1 MKSRSAWMMRSGQA
15 AAVVAASF
23 LLSWS
28 PATAAPDPGL
38 QGGWAVNDSGY
49 VSFPH
54 STYDQLWMVD
64 SAGAGWVRINFRL
77 SGCFSNWTSTQTCRG
92 DGDQSQWTANNTENT
107 GGNGNNTYIG
117 NFVSNAAKPLA
128 NHFKTR
134 ITEWEIWN
142 EPNAWWF
149 NQGTVYS
156 GGSFLYP
163 SNYAQLLKRS
173 RDAIKSISPS
183 ARIIFGGL
191 LAHDADA
198 VQATVVDEQG
208 RVRRVRKRGDVPSRR
223 PEDAGN
229 QQDQRGGEPSGDQ
242 AVSAAALPCPDA
254 VGTTGA
260 SYLRD
265 TYNMG
270 RRKARWKAGD
280 YPFHHVGQHLY
291 LTQGSNV
298 SACLIRNYLQD
309 LRNVMLEPA
318 NEGPSTTKKIHV
330 TEIGWEAG
338 DDAASRDRQRANLQ
352 TAFQE
357 FSAQSKANVVRA
369 YWFNVQDI
377 PEGGLWFGLRT
388 GGDFSDGFAG
398 APKPAWDAYRTY
410 ASFCNVC

>member
-1 MKSRSAWMMRSGQA
+1 MKSRSAWTMRSGQA

-28 PATAAPDPGL
+28 PATAAPDQGL

-92 DGDQSQWTANNTENT
+92 DGKSALQVYDDVVNGALTHGLKVLGLMSNESWHGDQSQWTANNTENT

-265 TYNMG
+265 N
-270 RRKARWKAGD
+270 
-280 YPFHHVGQHLY
+280 VQHGAS
-291 LTQGSNV
+291 QGSLESWRLPV
-298 SACLIRNYLQD
+298 SPRWPTPVPNTGQ
-309 LRNVMLEPA
+309 
-318 NEGPSTTKKIHV
+318 
-330 TEIGWEAG
+330 
-338 DDAASRDRQRANLQ
+338 QRVGVSHTQLP
-352 TAFQE
+352 TG
-357 FSAQSKANVVRA
+357 SAERH
-369 YWFNVQDI
+369 
-377 PEGGLWFGLRT
+377 
-388 GGDFSDGFAG
+388 AG
-398 APKPAWDAYRTY
+398 AR
-410 ASFCNVC
+410 